1 MSPYERFQE
10 DLRQTGFR
18 HDPAQAAVVAHT
30 QRVYEELLARPR
42 QPATGGLGRF
52 LRRVGKRQPAPVTG
66 LYLWGR
72 VGRGKTHLVNGFF
85 DSLPFEDKLRRHFH
99 RFMQVVHGELKT
111 LRRTVDPLQTVAQRI
126 SDDARVVCL
135 DEFHVADIADAMLL
149 GRLLKALFERGVT
162 VVATS
167 NIPPQELYRDGLQR
181 RRFLPTI
188 ELIERHMEVV
198 ELAGADDHRLRAL
211 EKAEIYHWPL
221 DEGAQASLEECF
233 QALAPENIRQERSVE
248 VEGRQIPTVC
258 YADGIA
264 WFDFDD
270 LCNGPRSTV
279 DYIGISRYFHT
290 VLLANVPNLG
300 STDEDAAARFIHLV
314 DEFYDRNVNLIVS
327 AVAPPAQL
335 YSGRRLGEQFQRT
348 VSRLEEMQSH
358 DYLAR
363 QHLP

>member
-1 MSPYERFQE
+1 MSPNERFQE
-10 DLRQTGFR
+10 DLRQPGFR

-30 QRVYEELLARPR
+30 QRVYEGLLARPR
-42 QPATGGLGRF
+42 QSPGVVGRF
-52 LRRVGKRQPAPVTG
+52 LRRVGKRQPSPVLG

-72 VGRGKTHLVNGFF
+72 VGRGKTHLVNSFF
-85 DSLPFEDKLRRHFH
+85 DSLPFDRKLRRHFH
-99 RFMQVVHGELKT
+99 RFMQVVHGELRT

-135 DEFHVADIADAMLL
+135 DEFHIADIADAMLL
-149 GRLLKALFERGVT
+149 GRLLKALFARGVT

-167 NIPPQELYRDGLQR
+167 NIPPQDLYKDGLPR
-181 RRFLPTI
+181 LRCLPAI
-188 ELIERHMEVV
+188 ELSERHMEVV
-198 ELAGADDHRLRAL
+198 ELAGPEDHRLRAL
-211 EKAEIYHWPL
+211 EKAEIYHCPL

-233 QALAPENIRQERSVE
+233 RALAPENIRQGRPVE
-248 VEGRQIPTVC
+248 VEGRQIPTAC

-290 VLLANVPNLG
+290 VLLANVPRLG
-300 STDEDAAARFIHLV
+300 PTDEDAAARFIHLV

-327 AVAPPAQL
+327 EEAVPL
-335 YSGRRLGEQFQRT
+335 KKKNGRRKGEKNKSNN
-348 VSRLEEMQSH
+348 SRQKKKK
-358 DYLAR
+358 
-363 QHLP
+363 